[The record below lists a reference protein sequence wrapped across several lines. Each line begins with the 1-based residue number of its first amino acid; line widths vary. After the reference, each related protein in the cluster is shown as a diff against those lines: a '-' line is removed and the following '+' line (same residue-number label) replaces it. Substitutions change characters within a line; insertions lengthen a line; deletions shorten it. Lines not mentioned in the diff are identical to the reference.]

1 MARPSAPD
9 VQRAK
14 QIYGDLFRAVLDL
27 NDEFPE
33 SRHIV
38 ALATVLDA
46 FHDDILRPLEGGAA
60 SRPLPPV
67 GRNRVGGD
75 LKLH

>member
-14 QIYGDLFRAVLDL
+14 EIYGDLVRAVLDL
-27 NDEFPE
+27 NDELPE

-38 ALATVLDA
+38 ALAAVLDE

-60 SRPLPPV
+60 SKPPSRAERDCV
-67 GRNRVGGD
+67 AGHR
-75 LKLH
+75 KLH